1 VRNIIFNIIFGK
13 YLLPLG
19 CDGSCAQI
27 TAATG
32 LSKPED
38 IVNKFFFNDEITE
51 DLQKE
56 INRLKEALAG
66 LNAERD
72 AVNNTLQEAISGF
85 RMSKWSDVG
94 KLKNQFDDSTN
105 KTTKDRSDAN
115 RLLKKISFVQEG
127 TEQIARTLEDTLGE
141 LPSTIAPCRVEP
153 PEDPSDSLQ
162 SSVWWAAT
170 LEQWVDHLLTLVNQ
184 DDQPKEEEVI
194 AERTEAL
201 SNFAAQGFLRA
212 ANTGKRWV
220 DDDFNGEELDGE
232 EHSD

>member
-1 VRNIIFNIIFGK
+1 LSK
-13 YLLPLG
+13 
-19 CDGSCAQI
+19 I

-127 TEQIARTLEDTLGE
+127 TEQIARTLEDTLGD

-184 DDQPKEEEVI
+184 DDQLKDEEVT